1 MRKNTKTYKEFSR
14 LIKNMVETKRYY
26 GKKGI
31 DVPDVRDY
39 YTRSDASGVNLRGL
53 KKFKKQIIDPFISN
67 IKSRVK
73 GLAKEKGLS
82 TGTAYRRLSGL
93 LSGPAKAAEVTIDTF
108 YKNIDSFANADTRA
122 AMKRFM
128 DEFEGSVEDR
138 DELADILRTTAEED
152 EAFEA
157 LLRYQKGDQA
167 YNNLANLIKNMLE
180 KLRETEPVTADA
192 LLDRVEEF
200 VFY

>member
-1 MRKNTKTYKEFSR
+1 
-14 LIKNMVETKRYY
+14 MVETRRYY

-39 YTRSDASGVNLRGL
+39 YTRSDASSANLRGL
-53 KKFKKQIIDPFISN
+53 QKFKKQIIDPFIAQ

-73 GLAKEKGLS
+73 SIAKEKGLS
-82 TGTAYRRLSGL
+82 STVAYKRLSGI

-128 DEFEGSVEDR
+128 NEFEASVEDR
-138 DELADILRTTAEED
+138 DELADILRKTAEED
-152 EAFEA
+152 EAFEM
-157 LLRYQKGDQA
+157 LQRYQKGDQA
-167 YNNLANLIKNMLE
+167 YNNLANLITNMLN
-180 KLRETEPVTADA
+180 KLRETEPITAEA